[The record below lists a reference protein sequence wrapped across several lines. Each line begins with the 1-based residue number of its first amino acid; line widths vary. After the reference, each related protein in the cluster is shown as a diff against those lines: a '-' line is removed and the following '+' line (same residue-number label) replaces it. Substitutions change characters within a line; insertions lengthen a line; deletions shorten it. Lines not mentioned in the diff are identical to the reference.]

1 MAMQQSRL
9 ERENL
14 EAHVDLCA
22 ERYRVLEEKLNR
34 LESKVDSLTNAMS
47 KVAEKQTAA
56 TMSSNKLVIGAA
68 ATVIAGLLS
77 TVVLLLLNLRYYIV
91 HTIIHKKPNI
101 FNGLFMCYIN
111 HHNTHHTH
119 PNYNFGVTSLWV
131 DKLFNTYKY

>member
-34 LESKVDSLTNAMS
+34 LESKVDSLADTMS
-47 KVAEKQTAA
+47 KMVEKQTADKVA
-56 TMSSNKLVIGAA
+56 SNKLIIGAA

-77 TVVLLLLNLRYYIV
+77 TVVLLLLNLQ
-91 HTIIHKKPNI
+91 N
-101 FNGLFMCYIN
+101 
-111 HHNTHHTH
+111 
-119 PNYNFGVTSLWV
+119 VTPLV
-131 DKLFNTYKY
+131 GG